1 MKRGTIQFAALP
13 WRIGQDGGFQVML
26 LTSRETRRWVIPKGW
41 PIKRRKPV
49 DVAAQEA
56 YEEAGLRGHI
66 VGKRPVGSF
75 HYEKRLENGAVL
87 CEVQVFLFH
96 VEHQID
102 DWPEKHQRVT
112 QWFDAAEAP
121 SRVDEKGLANII
133 RRLQNYLLLH
143 DLTKGESSKLH
154 KPHYG
159 KRVWLSTL
167 GADFILR
174 PYNSGL

>member
-1 MKRGTIQFAALP
+1 
-13 WRIGQDGGFQVML
+13 
-26 LTSRETRRWVIPKGW
+26 
-41 PIKRRKPV
+41 
-49 DVAAQEA
+49 
-56 YEEAGLRGHI
+56 
-66 VGKRPVGSF
+66 
-75 HYEKRLENGAVL
+75 
-87 CEVQVFLFH
+87 
-96 VEHQID
+96 
-102 DWPEKHQRVT
+102 
-112 QWFDAAEAP
+112 
-121 SRVDEKGLANII
+121 VDEKGLANII